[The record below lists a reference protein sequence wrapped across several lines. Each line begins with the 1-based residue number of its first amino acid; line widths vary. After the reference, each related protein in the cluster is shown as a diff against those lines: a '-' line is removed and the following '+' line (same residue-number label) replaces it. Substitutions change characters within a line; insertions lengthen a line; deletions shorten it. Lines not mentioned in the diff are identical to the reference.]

1 MFSTVLFT
9 LKHLAFQLSKC
20 INHVNMLLQ
29 FAFEGRL
36 CNSFLRLHILR
47 CCHTF
52 KIMNSN
58 DPFSIVYLLGNCVGN
73 YLLRIQRKPN
83 LINNE
88 WVVLPF
94 RLRAWVCLRY
104 RWFEIH
110 YAFKRFAFIIH
121 CKIVP
126 CKHLLKI
133 NIKYSLT
140 WWTFIE
146 SYRRFNL

>member
-1 MFSTVLFT
+1 MSIQDCKNQEIEHITYIKNTNYLTQCNSKYKSHSIKIATCIVLVEKKVFSTVPFT
-9 LKHLAFQLSKC
+9 LKHMAFQLSKC

-29 FAFEGRL
+29 LVFEGRL
-36 CNSFLRLHILR
+36 GNSFLRLHILR

-88 WVVLPF
+88 
-94 RLRAWVCLRY
+94 
-104 RWFEIH
+104 
-110 YAFKRFAFIIH
+110 
-121 CKIVP
+121 
-126 CKHLLKI
+126 
-133 NIKYSLT
+133 
-140 WWTFIE
+140 
-146 SYRRFNL
+146 

>member
-1 MFSTVLFT
+1 
-9 LKHLAFQLSKC
+9 
-20 INHVNMLLQ
+20 MLLQ

-36 CNSFLRLHILR
+36 GNSFLRLHILR

-88 WVVLPF
+88 
-94 RLRAWVCLRY
+94 
-104 RWFEIH
+104 
-110 YAFKRFAFIIH
+110 
-121 CKIVP
+121 
-126 CKHLLKI
+126 
-133 NIKYSLT
+133 
-140 WWTFIE
+140 
-146 SYRRFNL
+146 